1 MVICSM
7 KKSECDDLISKFE
20 KENYSFGQAMRYIRQ
35 RKDLKIR
42 KVAKEVGKTPTYISD
57 IERDNNKPPEKELMK
72 KILVALDIQEIELQ
86 NCLYDLAARQRGRV
100 SEDIAGY
107 IMEHSDLRLVIRMVQ
122 QRNDGESFWAECVKK
137 ME

>member
-35 RKDLKIR
+35 RKELKIR
-42 KVAKEVGKTPTYISD
+42 KGSKEVGKTPTYISD

>member
-1 MVICSM
+1 MVMCVM
-7 KKSECDDLISKFE
+7 KKSECDDLVSRFE

-35 RKDLKIR
+35 KKDLKIR
-42 KVAKEVGKTPTYISD
+42 NVAKEVGKTPTYISD

-107 IMEHSDLRLVIRMVQ
+107 IMEHSDLRLVIRMMQ
-122 QRNDGESFWAECVKK
+122 QRKDGESFWAECVKK
-137 ME
+137 MK